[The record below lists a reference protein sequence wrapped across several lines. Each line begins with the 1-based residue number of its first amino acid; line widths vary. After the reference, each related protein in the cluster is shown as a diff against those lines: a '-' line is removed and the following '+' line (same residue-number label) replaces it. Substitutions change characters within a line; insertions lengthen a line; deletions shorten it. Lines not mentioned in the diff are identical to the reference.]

1 MNRSVNC
8 CSARPRKLLGD
19 NVDKEK
25 ERDGSGR
32 ESPASASTYNLP
44 DDVWL
49 ECDDE
54 VIRVL
59 RMRELEDLLSRKPRA
74 SALTPYL
81 LFYVQVNRWI
91 WKLFQLNS
99 SSTIGFDL
107 CCVNRCAI
115 LKTDFIAFKYCRRF
129 LLLSHRTVPWNK
141 FTSRSGR
148 NRVVKWI
155 SYGCPANDD
164 IPHVPALRRCSAKT
178 NNKKIIYL

>member
-32 ESPASASTYNLP
+32 ESPASASAYNLP

-81 LFYVQVNRWI
+81 LFYVQVNR
-91 WKLFQLNS
+91 
-99 SSTIGFDL
+99 
-107 CCVNRCAI
+107 
-115 LKTDFIAFKYCRRF
+115 
-129 LLLSHRTVPWNK
+129 
-141 FTSRSGR
+141 
-148 NRVVKWI
+148 
-155 SYGCPANDD
+155 
-164 IPHVPALRRCSAKT
+164 
-178 NNKKIIYL
+178 